1 MSMISVS
8 RLPMSRDR
16 VRIPIIQHIPG
27 QQARRMN
34 MDTQESLS
42 QHEIGLEIAEII
54 ILINSIPK
62 CYNWKGMNYFRIYLD
77 MYPNYGHQV

>member
-1 MSMISVS
+1 
-8 RLPMSRDR
+8 
-16 VRIPIIQHIPG
+16 
-27 QQARRMN
+27 